1 MNDMEIY
8 SKDAREM
15 VENAHQTIYEQLGKL
30 KYVNM
35 KYKLKAESESRW
47 LYNIDF
53 MIKGDDCEIIFQNA
67 ADAPISLPLDA
78 LEFFKLR
85 PYYIATCVGF
95 KNIVF
100 YAYPEGRKI

>member
-53 MIKGDDCEIIFQNA
+53 MINGDDCEIIFKNA

-100 YAYPEGRKI
+100 YAYPEGRTI